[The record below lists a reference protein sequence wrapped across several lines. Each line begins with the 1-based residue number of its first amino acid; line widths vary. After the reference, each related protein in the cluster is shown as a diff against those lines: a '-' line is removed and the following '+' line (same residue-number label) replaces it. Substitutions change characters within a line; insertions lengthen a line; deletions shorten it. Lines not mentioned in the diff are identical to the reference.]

1 MQLFNSRAALLA
13 AAGLIS
19 MSALAKDEPPAADP
33 KAVELIRELGLTES
47 ATALRD
53 QKGWKPPKRV
63 LLSTIGPLGATRVNQ
78 SDRS

>member
-13 AAGLIS
+13 ATGLFS

-33 KAVELIRELGLTES
+33 KAVEVIRELGLMES
-47 ATALRD
+47 TTALRD

-63 LLSTIGPLGATRVNQ
+63 LLSTIGPHG
-78 SDRS
+78 